1 MRTSHHYDEVLM
13 LDSIGLLPFVAAG
26 GSIFEVLEPSSKIDV
41 GNGSIFSNVNF
52 EQASA
57 SALDFPY
64 HGVL

>member
-26 GSIFEVLEPSSKIDV
+26 GSIFEVLEPSSKIDAR
-41 GNGSIFSNVNF
+41 NGPIFSNVNF

-57 SALDFPY
+57 SALVLSDY
-64 HGVL
+64 GVL